1 MEGCNSRHSQ
11 AMGLTRRT
19 WGEIEPL
26 NAFRDKSKLHLN
38 SLNLLTISLRDLV
51 SFATYFLCYIEL
63 TYKLSDSPF
72 FYFKMDLLLKLSVL
86 GWVPRSRYWGECLC
100 KSDFCHFPGDSVV
113 KNPPANAGNLCLIPE
128 LGRSPGGG
136 NGNPLQYVLGNPMVR
151 GAWRAAD
158 HRVAKSETHVGT
170 QQLNSSSSPRKTWQ
184 GSGEGGKER
193 KSDPHKL
200 AIYQ

>member
-100 KSDFCHFPGDSVV
+100 KSDLLGGRPKKGLPRWLSG
-113 KNPPANAGNLCLIPE
+113 KEPPCQCRKL
-128 LGRSPGGG
+128 
-136 NGNPLQYVLGNPMVR
+136 VLDPWVGKI
-151 GAWRAAD
+151 AWR
-158 HRVAKSETHVGT
+158 RKWQPTPVCPGKSHG
-170 QQLNSSSSPRKTWQ
+170 QRS
-184 GSGEGGKER
+184 
-193 KSDPHKL
+193 L
-200 AIYQ
+200 AGCRP